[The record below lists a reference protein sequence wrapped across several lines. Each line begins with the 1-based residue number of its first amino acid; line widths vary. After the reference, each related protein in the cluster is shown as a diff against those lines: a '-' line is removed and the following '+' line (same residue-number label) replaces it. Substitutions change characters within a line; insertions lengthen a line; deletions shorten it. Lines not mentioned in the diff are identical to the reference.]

1 MTRAGALHPRG
12 RRVPSAY
19 PRRFEREVMLADGRT
34 VNLRPIVPADIDEL
48 RRAVAEGDPQTLH
61 DRLLG
66 GRPPQ
71 TDEEF
76 TKLVTVDY
84 DRRFAMVALTP
95 DRHGVGVARY
105 EASPGGRSAEVA
117 VAVDPQ
123 WRHVGLATALLRL
136 LGEAALGNGITRLT
150 AEFLRANVDVGALL
164 ADARL
169 PIVVRLEDEVAVAEI
184 DLTAAIG
191 EVVREAEPAG

>member
-1 MTRAGALHPRG
+1 MTRRSALHPRG
-12 RRVPSAY
+12 RQVPAAY
-19 PRRFEREVMLADGRT
+19 PRRFEREVVLADGRT
-34 VNLRPIVPADIDEL
+34 VSLRPIVPDDIDEL
-48 RRAVAEGDPQTLH
+48 RLAVAESDPQTLH

-76 TKLVTVDY
+76 SRLVTVDY
-84 DRRFAMVALTP
+84 DRRFAVVALTP
-95 DRHGVGVARY
+95 DERGAGIARY
-105 EASPGGRSAEVA
+105 EAAADSTSADIA

-136 LGEAALGNGITRLT
+136 LGEAALGNGITHFT

-164 ADARL
+164 ADAHL
-169 PIVVRLEDEVAVAEI
+169 PVVVRMEDEVAVAEV

-191 EVVREAEPAG
+191 EMVTEPQAAR